1 MNRCVITPTYKN
13 HFPFIERYLESFEKY
28 LQDKDFPI
36 FFVVNRDEKAEFD
49 SVVEPYQK
57 SLNLSILVFED
68 VLAHQGIIESPQ
80 QILDDLGRLSF
91 QTIKKF
97 FSALY
102 IGAEQFLVLDS
113 ESIMIS
119 NTNLN
124 ELFDRY
130 FSMPEFFLSQVNDRP
145 KKFKDGFTYAF
156 VTLASELTHYPPIYW
171 PLESY
176 NWFLDLKILKKMIEQ
191 YGNLYDR
198 ICELKLPKKFHD
210 EGIEGELLYYPY
222 IIHTPGQFGYQ
233 AYNTLDELKKY
244 IGWVETWKFKIRF
257 SKSWRAHGGYLEGLA
272 CFVTQ
277 KNVNGLVRM
286 LQNHCMPILRI
297 SRVINKDLSCLDL
310 KSQMELVERSGVK
323 ILASSYTQHYY
334 DKYVSAETQK

>member
-1 MNRCVITPTYKN
+1 M
-13 HFPFIERYLESFEKY
+13 
-28 LQDKDFPI
+28 
-36 FFVVNRDEKAEFD
+36 
-49 SVVEPYQK
+49 
-57 SLNLSILVFED
+57 ILV
-68 VLAHQGIIESPQ
+68 VW
-80 QILDDLGRLSF
+80 SF

-191 YGNLYDR
+191 YGHLYDR

-210 EGIEGELLYYPY
+210 EGMRVSYCTIPTSFILPDSLAIRH
-222 IIHTPGQFGYQ
+222 IILWT
-233 AYNTLDELKKY
+233 
-244 IGWVETWKFKIRF
+244 
-257 SKSWRAHGGYLEGLA
+257 S
-272 CFVTQ
+272 
-277 KNVNGLVRM
+277 
-286 LQNHCMPILRI
+286 
-297 SRVINKDLSCLDL
+297 
-310 KSQMELVERSGVK
+310 
-323 ILASSYTQHYY
+323 
-334 DKYVSAETQK
+334 